1 MKTNE
6 ENVLKKLMDKSR
18 KELEFLIEQKDI
30 LESTMTDKEK
40 EDPLIQAKLRSLN
53 RKIKTFQEELDKL
66 AEVCKKTAGK
76 FSETYENYKNSI
88 AKNTDSYMS

>member
-1 MKTNE
+1 
-6 ENVLKKLMDKSR
+6 MDKSR

-30 LESTMTDKEK
+30 LESNMTDKEK

-53 RKIKTFQEELDKL
+53 RKIKAFQEELDKL

-76 FSETYENYKNSI
+76 ISVTYENYKNSI

>member
-1 MKTNE
+1 
-6 ENVLKKLMDKSR
+6 MDKSR

-30 LESTMTDKEK
+30 LESIMTDKEK

-66 AEVCKKTAGK
+66 AEACKKTTGK
-76 FSETYENYKNSI
+76 ISETYENYKNSI